1 MMVADGLSR
10 SISNIC
16 LKLEHNLTTDCNQIT
31 GCSILTGGKM
41 VFINY
46 DPVYLLILN
55 ADGSTDR
62 KIPLQLSYVMN
73 VACIDQ
79 NTAAVTSPVDKC
91 IQLVDVNTG
100 KTVKFINTNTICSG
114 ITSFIFHNIN

>member
-1 MMVADGLSR
+1 MFASITPCDITLVRRKDQLAQMVVADGFLR
-10 SISNIC
+10 SISDIC
-16 LKLEHNLTTDCNQIT
+16 LKPKHNLTTVGNQIT

-46 DPVYLLILN
+46 DPFYLLILN

-62 KIPLQLSYVMN
+62 KIPLQLSYEMN

-79 NTAAVTSPVDKC
+79 NTAAVR
-91 IQLVDVNTG
+91 
-100 KTVKFINTNTICSG
+100 
-114 ITSFIFHNIN
+114 